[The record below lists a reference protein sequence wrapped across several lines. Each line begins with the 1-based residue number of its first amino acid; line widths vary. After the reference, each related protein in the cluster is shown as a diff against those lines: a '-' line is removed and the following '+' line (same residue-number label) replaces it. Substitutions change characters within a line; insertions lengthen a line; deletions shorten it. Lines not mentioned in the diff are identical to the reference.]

1 MTSPLKPWR
10 IAAVAAL
17 GLALA
22 ACASVARI
30 DAGGDVHAFLVSI
43 RNGDKQAFDAH
54 VDRPALK
61 EQLHARL
68 MTAAK
73 RQNGDFAAL
82 GALLIGPL
90 VDVGVDTLV
99 QPDVFRAVAENL
111 GYSADAPIPDRL
123 MISSALKPLD
133 ADHVCIPRRKEG
145 ACLLVFRNEGG
156 VWRLIDFEGDLSMLR
171 RPQR

>member
-1 MTSPLKPWR
+1 MKLLSNLR
-10 IAAVAAL
+10 RAGAIAAL

-22 ACASVARI
+22 ACASVARL

-43 RNGDKQAFDAH
+43 RNGDRGAFDAH

-68 MTAAK
+68 MTEAK
-73 RQNGDFAAL
+73 KQGGDLAAL
-82 GALLIGPL
+82 GASLLRPL
-90 VDVGVDTLV
+90 VDVAADQLV

-111 GYSADAPIPDRL
+111 GYSADAPLPDRL
-123 MISSALKPLD
+123 TIASALRPLD
-133 ADHVCIPRRKEG
+133 GDHVCIPRRKGG

-156 VWRLIDFEGDLSMLR
+156 VWRLIDFEGDLSLLR
-171 RPQR
+171 PPRH